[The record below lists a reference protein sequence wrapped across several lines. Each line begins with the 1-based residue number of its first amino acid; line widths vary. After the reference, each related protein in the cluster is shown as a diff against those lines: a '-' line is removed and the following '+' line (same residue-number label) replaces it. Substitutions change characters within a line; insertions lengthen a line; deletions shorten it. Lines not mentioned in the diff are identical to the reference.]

1 MLLVN
6 DISRTRFVS
15 LVGSYKKGTH
25 INPKTEKIL
34 SSRKAKSIDIEFFG
48 TQSISIDG
56 ELFDFERITIS
67 CVRDAL
73 RFTVPRGV
81 ALPDYFAQSA
91 QRESVTV

>member
-1 MLLVN
+1 LSDIRPQYQSFEDSKESLKDGKIDAAFIVAGAPTSAITELATTNHVN
-6 DISRTRFVS
+6 I
-15 LVGSYKKGTH
+15 
-25 INPKTEKIL
+25 
-34 SSRKAKSIDIEFFG
+34 
-48 TQSISIDG
+48 ISIDG